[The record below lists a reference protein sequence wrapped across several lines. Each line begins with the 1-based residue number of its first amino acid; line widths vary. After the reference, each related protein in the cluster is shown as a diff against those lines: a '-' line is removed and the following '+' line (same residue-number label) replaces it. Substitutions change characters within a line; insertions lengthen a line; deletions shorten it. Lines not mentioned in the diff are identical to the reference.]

1 MVWSNFEKL
10 NFVVPHKLLVTNTQV
25 SRFCEAFANCSSSN
39 IKLSETQLLKIE
51 KSGGFLGGLLG
62 PLIKIGLTLTKNVLK
77 PLVKNVLLAL
87 KVIAEA
93 SETDVASHRKM
104 FESGITTLIISNKEM
119 NYIMKIV
126 KSHEKS
132 GLLMKSVTQTIKNE
146 AKEPKGKFLSRLL
159 GATLSGN
166 LLTGKSTFRT
176 SAGIIRAGEVTI
188 RAGQNFWCNLIV

>member
-1 MVWSNFEKL
+1 M
-10 NFVVPHKLLVTNTQV
+10 T
-25 SRFCEAFANCSSSN
+25 
-39 IKLSETQLLKIE
+39 
-51 KSGGFLGGLLG
+51 
-62 PLIKIGLTLTKNVLK
+62 LIKNVLK
-77 PLVKNVLLAL
+77 PLVKSVLLAL

-104 FESGITTLIISNKEM
+104 FASGITTLIISNKEM

-126 KSHEKS
+126 KSLEKS
-132 GLLMKSVTQTIKNE
+132 GLLIKSVTQAIKNE

-188 RAGQNFWCNLIV
+188 RAGQNF

>member
-1 MVWSNFEKL
+1 MVRSNFEKL
-10 NFVVPHKLLVTNTQV
+10 SFVVPHKLLVTNTQV
-25 SRFCEAFANCSSSN
+25 SRFCEASSNCSSSN
-39 IKLSETQLLKIE
+39 IKLSKTQSLKIE

-62 PLIKIGLTLTKNVLK
+62 PLLKTWLTLIKNVLK
-77 PLVKNVLLAL
+77 PLVKSVLLAL

-119 NYIMKIV
+119 NCIMKIV
-126 KSHEKS
+126 KSLEKS
-132 GLLMKSVTQTIKNE
+132 GLLIKNVTQAIKNE

-159 GATLSGN
+159 GVTLSGN
-166 LLTGKSTFRT
+166 LLTGKSTFRA